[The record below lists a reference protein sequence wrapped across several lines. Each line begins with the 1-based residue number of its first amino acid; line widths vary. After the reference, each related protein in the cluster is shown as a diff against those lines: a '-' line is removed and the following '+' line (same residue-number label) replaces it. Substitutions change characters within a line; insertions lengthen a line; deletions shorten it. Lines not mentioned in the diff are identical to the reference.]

1 MGQIAVVRE
10 GILSTL
16 DLARQLLSE
25 GRVAEAERACEQVL
39 EHTPNAVE
47 ALNVCAIASL
57 RERRHDRAVELLERA
72 VEVAPDDPVSQH
84 NLGRA
89 YEAAGR
95 VHDAIEALAR
105 AVRLRPVYHVARI
118 RLAAL
123 LEARGERDRA
133 VLQYARSLEDAQ
145 RQGRWLDAAGTPAS
159 LRKMVE
165 RAVTTVRAHR
175 AAALGALVASLEGQY
190 GRDAMARIAAGVRI
204 YLKQQA
210 PDYPDPRQQ
219 PTFFYV
225 PGLPATP
232 YFDRTLFP
240 WIDELE
246 AQTGTIRAELL
257 EVLDSAHGSERVF
270 TSDELE
276 QRNLRG
282 DTGPVSWTGFYFYR
296 YGEPRA
302 DNRARCPGT
311 AAAIDR
317 LPLSRVP
324 GHGPEVLYSVFKPG
338 THLLPHRGV
347 TNTRVVGHLPL
358 VVPAD
363 CALNVG
369 GEVHEWQEGRVVVFD
384 DTYEHEAWNR
394 SDRTRVVMIF
404 DLWNPHLTEAECAA
418 ARDVVVDVSEFRLAT
433 QQA

>member
-1 MGQIAVVRE
+1 
-10 GILSTL
+10 LSTL
-16 DLARQLLSE
+16 ELARQLLDQ

-39 EHTPNAVE
+39 EHSPNAIE
-47 ALNVCAIASL
+47 ALNVCGVAAL
-57 RERRHDRAVELLERA
+57 RDRNHARAVELLERA
-72 VEVAPDDPVSQH
+72 VEVAPNDPISQH

-95 VHDAIEALAR
+95 IHDAVDALGR
-105 AVRLRPVYHVARI
+105 AVRLRPVYHVARL

-123 LEARGERDRA
+123 LDARGESERA
-133 VLQYARSLEDAQ
+133 VLHYARALDDAQ

-159 LRKMVE
+159 LRPMVQ

-175 AAALGALVASLEGQY
+175 AAALGALLERLESRY
-190 GRDAMARIAAGVRI
+190 GRGSMERIAAGVRI

-210 PDYPDPRQQ
+210 PDCPDPRQQ

-225 PGLPATP
+225 PGLPAAP
-232 YFDRTLFP
+232 YFNLKLFP
-240 WIDELE
+240 WIESLEAETAVIRDELL
-246 AQTGTIRAELL
+246 A
-257 EVLDSAHGSERVF
+257 VLPSASGSERVF

-282 DTGPVSWTGFYFYR
+282 DAGPASWTGFYFYR
-296 YGEPRA
+296 YGEARE
-302 DNRARCPGT
+302 DNRTRCPRT

-324 GHGPEVLYSVFKPG
+324 GHGPEVLYSVFTPG

-347 TNTRVVGHLPL
+347 TNTRIVGHLPL
-358 VVPAD
+358 VVPEN
-363 CALNVG
+363 CALRVG

-394 SDRTRVVMIF
+394 SDRTRVVLIF
-404 DLWNPHLTEAECAA
+404 DLWNPYLTEAECAA
-418 ARDVVVDVSEFRLAT
+418 ARDVVVDVGEFRLAT
-433 QQA
+433 QRA

>member
-1 MGQIAVVRE
+1 MGQVATFRE

-16 DLARQLLSE
+16 DLARQLLSQ

-47 ALNVCAIASL
+47 ALNVCGVKSL
-57 RERRHDRAVELLERA
+57 RERQHDRAVELLERA
-72 VEVAPDDPVSQH
+72 VEVAPGDPISQH

-95 VHDAIEALAR
+95 VHDAIDALTH
-105 AVRLRPVYHVARI
+105 AVRLRPVYHVARV

-123 LEARGERDRA
+123 LEARGDRERA
-133 VLQYARSLEDAQ
+133 VLQYARALEDAQ
-145 RQGRWLDAAGTPAS
+145 QQGRWLDASGTPPS
-159 LRKMVE
+159 LRPLVE
-165 RAVTTVRAHR
+165 RAVNTVRAHR
-175 AAALGALVASLEGQY
+175 AAALGALLARLEQAY
-190 GRDAMARIAAGVRI
+190 GREAMARIAAGVRI
-204 YLKQQA
+204 YLKQQT
-210 PDYPDPRQQ
+210 PEYPDPRQQ

-232 YFDRTLFP
+232 YFDRGLFP
-240 WIDELE
+240 WIDGFE
-246 AQTGTIRAELL
+246 AQTDAIRAELL
-257 EVLDSAHGSERVF
+257 ELLPSARGSERVF

-276 QRNLRG
+276 QRNLRSEA
-282 DTGPVSWTGFYFYR
+282 GPASWTGFYFYR
-296 YGEPRA
+296 HGEPRA
-302 DNRARCPGT
+302 DNRARCPST
-311 AAAIDR
+311 TAAIDR
-317 LPLSRVP
+317 LPLSSVP

-363 CALNVG
+363 CALKVG
-369 GEVHEWQEGRVVVFD
+369 GELHEWQEGRVVVFD

-394 SDRTRVVMIF
+394 SDRTRVVLIF
-404 DLWNPHLTEAECAA
+404 DLWNPHLSEAERAA
-418 ARDVVVDVSEFRLAT
+418 ARDVVVDVSEFRLAA

>member
-1 MGQIAVVRE
+1 MRQVAMFRE

-16 DLARQLLSE
+16 DLARQLLSQ

-39 EHTPNAVE
+39 EHSPNAVE
-47 ALNVCAIASL
+47 ALNVCAVKAL
-57 RERRHDRAVELLERA
+57 RDRHHDRAVELLERA
-72 VEVAPDDPVSQH
+72 VEVAPNDPVSQH

-89 YEAAGR
+89 YEAGGR
-95 VHDAIEALAR
+95 IHDAIDALTR
-105 AVRLRPVYHVARI
+105 AVRLRPVYHVARV

-123 LEARGERDRA
+123 LEARGDRDRA
-133 VLQYARSLEDAQ
+133 VLQYARALEDAQ
-145 RQGRWLDAAGTPAS
+145 RQGRWLDAEGTPAS
-159 LRKMVE
+159 LRPLVE
-165 RAVTTVRAHR
+165 RAVNTVRTHR
-175 AAALGALVASLEGQY
+175 VAALGELVARLEQAY
-190 GRDAMARIAAGVRI
+190 GPEAMERIAAGVRI

-210 PDYPDPRQQ
+210 PEFPDPRQQ

-240 WIDELE
+240 WIEEFE
-246 AQTGTIRAELL
+246 AQTGAIRAELL
-257 EVLDSAHGSERVF
+257 ELLPSPRGSERVF

-276 QRNLRG
+276 QRNLRSEA
-282 DTGPVSWTGFYFYR
+282 GPASWTGFYFYR
-296 YGEPRA
+296 HGEPRPE
-302 DNRARCPGT
+302 NCARCPKT
-311 AAAIDR
+311 ASAVDR
-317 LPLSRVP
+317 LPLSVVP

-358 VVPAD
+358 VVPPD
-363 CALNVG
+363 CALSVG
-369 GEVHEWQEGRVVVFD
+369 GELHAWQEGRVVVFD

-394 SDRTRVVMIF
+394 SDRTRVVLIF
-404 DLWNPHLTEAECAA
+404 DLWNPHLTEAERAA